1 RALVRVPYIGLV
13 NLVAGRKLVPELVQ
27 NDANPENIASAVEDM
42 LADYNQLNQLKKQLA
57 ELRDVLGGAGAS
69 EKVADLALGM
79 LPQ

>member
-1 RALVRVPYIGLV
+1 
-13 NLVAGRKLVPELVQ
+13 
-27 NDANPENIASAVEDM
+27 M

-79 LPQ
+79 LPK